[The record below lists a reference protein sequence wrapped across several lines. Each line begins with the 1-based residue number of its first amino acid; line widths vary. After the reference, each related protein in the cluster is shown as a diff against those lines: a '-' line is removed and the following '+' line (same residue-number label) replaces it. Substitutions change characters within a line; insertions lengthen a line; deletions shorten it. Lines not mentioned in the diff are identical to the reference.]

1 MFVDGR
7 EIKALGLF
15 KKNITPEWED
25 KANAEGCQLDAHKC
39 LSADALN
46 IHWENLILGLIGETV
61 DENDN
66 ICGFRLVN
74 QNKKGK
80 ANCKFEIWL
89 RRKDT
94 ETANKIKSN
103 VIEALAEG
111 NSRVKASFKIVE
123 EDFQQNLR

>member
-1 MFVDGR
+1 MDGR
-7 EIKALGLF
+7 EIKALVLF

-25 KANAEGCQLDAHKC
+25 KANAEGCQLDAHKF
-39 LSADALN
+39 LSAEALN
-46 IHWENLILGLIGETV
+46 IHWENLIFGLIGETI

-66 ICGFRLVN
+66 ICGCRLVN

-89 RRKDT
+89 RRKDQ
-94 ETANKIKSN
+94 ETANRIKAN

-111 NSRVKASFKIVE
+111 NDRVKPTFKLLE
-123 EDFQQNLR
+123 ADFQQNIR